1 MPALTEAPPY
11 VYRCVDRSLLLPVF
25 RDRCVAP
32 FARRLPERLPANLVT
47 LGASACMWAA
57 LALVAAAGALP
68 APALA
73 LAFVVLVQL
82 YLLGDHADGMHAKRT
97 GTSSALGEYLDHA
110 LDGYHG
116 PIVVL
121 AFFALVGFGNRAL
134 VMVMLWALQLAF
146 AATMVE
152 ERERGELRLGPVG
165 SLEGMLLFSAFFL
178 TWLVP
183 PLEAGWRALL
193 PGGMPAYA
201 LAVAA
206 GALGTGATM
215 WSCVR
220 RMGRLPARL
229 ALFAA
234 AGLALALLLARG
246 PLPVGAGVACL
257 LLFGGD
263 HTGRVIGSHVLRR
276 PQPWPDPAAPAVAA
290 LLVAVPAAPAW
301 AGGALLGYLA
311 LRTAW
316 GAAGVL
322 RPLRSSWRWR
332 NP

>member
-1 MPALTEAPPY
+1 MPALTDAPPY
-11 VYRCVDRSLLLPVF
+11 VYRCADRSLLLPLF
-25 RDRCVAP
+25 RDRWVAP
-32 FARRLPERLPANLVT
+32 FARRLPERLPANVVT
-47 LGASACMWAA
+47 LAASAFMWAA

-68 APALA
+68 PPALA

-134 VMVMLWALQLAF
+134 VMVMLWTLQVAF
-146 AATMVE
+146 SATMVE
-152 ERERGELRLGPVG
+152 ERERGELHLGPVG

-183 PLEAGWRALL
+183 PLQAAWLAPL
-193 PGGMPAYA
+193 PGGVPAYA
-201 LAVAA
+201 LAVAV
-206 GALGTGATM
+206 GALGTGATV
-215 WSCVR
+215 WGCVW
-220 RMGRLPARL
+220 RMGRLPAQL
-229 ALFAA
+229 ALFVA
-234 AGLALALLLARG
+234 AGLALAVLLARG
-246 PLPVGAGVACL
+246 PLPLGAGVACL
-257 LLFGGD
+257 LLYGGD
-263 HTGRVIGSHVLRR
+263 HAGRVIGSHLVRR
-276 PQPWPDPAAPAVAA
+276 PQPWPDPVAPAVAA
-290 LLVAVPAAPAW
+290 FLVAAPAAPAW
-301 AGGALLGYLA
+301 VGGALLAYLA

-322 RPLRSSWRWR
+322 RPLRSSWRWS
-332 NP
+332 NA